1 MNQNEIKKAKE
12 IVEDFL
18 EKLGVTSKVKV
29 FAVEEYL
36 KIEIDGKDS
45 SLLIGYH
52 GDNLRALRHIISI
65 ILRKNLS
72 ENVVVMIDVAG
83 YLAGK
88 EERIKEIAGK
98 AITKLEKSG
107 KPQDLPQMDSYERRL
122 AHSYLSDMGYK
133 SDSIGEGRSRHIVV
147 KK

>member
-1 MNQNEIKKAKE
+1 MNQSEIKKAKE
-12 IVEDFL
+12 IVENFL
-18 EKLGVTSKVKV
+18 DTLGVNAKVKV

-36 KIEIDGKDS
+36 KIEIEGKDS

-65 ILRKNLS
+65 ILRNKLS
-72 ENVVVMIDVAG
+72 DDVVVMIDVAG

-88 EERIKEIAGK
+88 EERIRGIAKK
-98 AITKLEKSG
+98 AIEKLEKTG
-107 KPQDLPQMDSYERRL
+107 KPQELPQMDAYERRL
-122 AHSYLSDMGYK
+122 AHSFLSDEGYN
-133 SDSIGEGRSRHIVV
+133 SDSVGEGRNRHIEV